1 MKDQVKDTLDELSS
15 LDLSKYPLDEVKSLI
30 RQIGKFG
37 AIVETLHQGKTIMR
51 ARPNYGDEK
60 FTSKCQLTYKPQQF
74 NKTFQRASTPN
85 RTMFY
90 GTSIPEKLE
99 KGELDNHR
107 VVGVLESLSWLREKT
122 TRGYQKITF
131 GKWVVKK
138 NINLI
143 ALVHHEAFYNESSL
157 TRELV
162 ENFKTFIEKYP
173 EDKDT
178 TIAIM
183 DFFAKEFAK
192 DIKQGDPDFNYLISA
207 AFAENMVDMGLDGV
221 FYPSVRVNGQG
232 FNVAIKPEIADNFLA
247 LVAVGECSIYK
258 HYEHLFV
265 DNEAG
270 LELFQN
276 QTNFELIPVEPQYH
290 AGQEKILKEMGLNSM
305 KDLLEER

>member
-1 MKDQVKDTLDELSS
+1 MKDHVKVILDKLAN
-15 LDLSKYPLDEVKSLI
+15 LDLSNYPLDEAKSLI

-37 AIVETLHQGKTIMR
+37 AIVETLHEGKIIMR

-60 FTSKCQLTYKPQQF
+60 FTSKCHLTYKPQQF

-107 VVGVLESLSWLREKT
+107 VVGVLESLSWLRDKT
-122 TRGYQKITF
+122 TKGYQKITF

-138 NINLI
+138 DINLI
-143 ALVHHEAFYNESSL
+143 ALVHHEAFYKESSL
-157 TRELV
+157 TREIV
-162 ENFKTFIEKYP
+162 EFFKSFIEKHP
-173 EDKDT
+173 EEKDT

-192 DIKQGDPDFNYLISA
+192 DIKHGEPDFKYLISA

-232 FNVAIKPEIADNFLA
+232 FNVAIKPEIADNNLE

-258 HYEHLFV
+258 YYEQSFV

-270 LELFQN
+270 LELFSN
-276 QTNFELIPVEPQYH
+276 QTNFELIPTEGQYH
-290 AGQEKILKEMGLNSM
+290 AGQEKILKAMGLNSM
-305 KDLLEER
+305 KDLLNN